1 MSIKTKSRFV
11 AYAMVLMTVLVLGC
25 TTDGTPSFA
34 ASDKGVVISE
44 FQFDTPSV
52 YHKED
57 VNLRLVLEN
66 QGEKQV
72 TGDTSVFIY
81 GQTVSSNVKHWQQI
95 GAVQV
100 SPGTMADI
108 NSVWSIPNTDFLPP
122 QPEMGVPGGVATF
135 EALLKAPELEEG
147 ESTPYTFFTRVC
159 YPYKT
164 SMLATVTSSSR
175 DEMKVQQDTSAIEN
189 INTAG
194 PVHVTLGGQSNII
207 ARGSTIPVIFKIE
220 NVGGGFSTDIATAC
234 AATPAS
240 TDRDKV
246 KVSIEVEGF
255 LLDGTAH
262 TMYGNTITTDC
273 TRTVKLIGGEAE
285 LRCSIPIDP
294 NTPSREY
301 HIRATA
307 EYKYYIGSDSP
318 VTVDYII
325 Q

>member
-1 MSIKTKSRFV
+1 MSIKSKSRFV
-11 AYAMVLMTVLVLGC
+11 AYAMVLMTLLVLGC
-25 TTDGTPSFA
+25 TSDGTTTFSS
-34 ASDKGVVISE
+34 SDKGVVISE
-44 FQFDTPSV
+44 FQFDTASV

-81 GQTVSSNVKHWQQI
+81 GQSVSSNVKHWQQV
-95 GAVQV
+95 GAIQV

-135 EALLKAPELEEG
+135 EALLKAPELEQG

-207 ARGSTIPVIFKIE
+207 ARGTTIPVIFKISD
-220 NVGGGFSTDIATAC
+220 VGGGFSTDIATAC
-234 AATPAS
+234 AATPVS

-246 KVSIEVEGF
+246 MVSIEVEGF
-255 LLDGTAH
+255 RLDGTSH

-294 NTPSREY
+294 DTPSREY

-318 VTVDYII
+318 ITVDYII
-325 Q
+325 A

>member
-1 MSIKTKSRFV
+1 MSIKSKSKFV
-11 AYAMVLMTVLVLGC
+11 AYAMVLMTLLVLGC
-25 TTDGTPSFA
+25 IDDGAPFV

-44 FQFDTPSV
+44 FQFDTPAV
-52 YHKED
+52 YHNES

-66 QGEKQV
+66 QGQKQV
-72 TGDTSVFIY
+72 TGPTSVFIY
-81 GQTVSSNVKHWQQI
+81 GQTISSNAKHWEQI
-95 GAVQV
+95 GDVQV
-100 SPGTMADI
+100 SPGTMDDI
-108 NSVWSIPNTDFLPP
+108 TQVWSIPNTDFLPP

-135 EALLKAPELEEG
+135 EALLRSPELEEG

-175 DEMKVQQDTSAIEN
+175 DEMRIQQDTSAIEN
-189 INTAG
+189 VNTAG
-194 PVHVTLGGQSNII
+194 PVHVELGGQSNII
-207 ARGSTIPVIFKIE
+207 ARGSTIPVIFKIS
-220 NVGGGFSTDIATAC
+220 NVGGGFSTDVVTDC
-234 AATPAS
+234 KATPAS

-255 LLDGTAH
+255 LLDGTSH
-262 TMYGNTITTDC
+262 TMYGNTVNTDC
-273 TRTVKLIGGEAE
+273 TRTVKLIGGDAE

-294 NTPSREY
+294 DTPSREY

-318 VTVDYII
+318 ITVDYII
-325 Q
+325 E